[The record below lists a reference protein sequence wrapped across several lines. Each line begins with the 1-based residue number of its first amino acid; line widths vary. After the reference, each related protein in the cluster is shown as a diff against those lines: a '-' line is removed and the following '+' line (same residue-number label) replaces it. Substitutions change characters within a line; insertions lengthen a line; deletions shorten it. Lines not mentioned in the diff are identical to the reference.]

1 MEQGKRVNVWYD
13 AAVDF
18 LDVTWARAYGYFTP
32 TEGERVLVRVDLA
45 GNILGFKIEEVSSLA
60 GRPLQAD
67 LLPLAAAAP
76 VKA

>member
-1 MEQGKRVNVWYD
+1 MDQGKRINVWYD
-13 AAVDF
+13 AAGDC

-32 TEGERVLVRVDLA
+32 TEDERVLVRVDLA

-60 GRPLQAD
+60 GRPLQVD

-76 VKA
+76 VKV